1 MANKSYIELPK
12 FFASNLI
19 NDETEY
25 STIIIEEG
33 LEEVDG
39 KQIGFITAPITFNL
53 NDTFTQERL
62 PGASGFNATGEWN
75 LFTQTNRETP
85 VLTKTCSFVQVA
97 GPLDTSFRINT
108 DGLLGIDDGIE
119 EPGMYFVTFT
129 LKIPETQMFSF
140 LPPAPAVEEVYGFE
154 FLMEPDFPDVMR

>member
-39 KQIGFITAPITFNL
+39 KQVGFITAPITFNL

-62 PGASGFNATGEWN
+62 PGSSGINARGEWN
-75 LFTQTNRETP
+75 LFTATNRETP
-85 VLTKTCSFVQVA
+85 VLTK
-97 GPLDTSFRINT
+97 
-108 DGLLGIDDGIE
+108 E
-119 EPGMYFVTFT
+119 
-129 LKIPETQMFSF
+129 FSF
-140 LPPAPAVEEVYGFE
+140 LSIGLLLHFE
-154 FLMEPDFPDVMR
+154 